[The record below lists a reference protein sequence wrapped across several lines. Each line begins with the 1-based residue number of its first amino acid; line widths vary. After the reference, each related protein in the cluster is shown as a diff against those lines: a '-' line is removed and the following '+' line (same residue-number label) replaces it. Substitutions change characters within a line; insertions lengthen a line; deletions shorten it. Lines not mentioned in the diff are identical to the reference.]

1 MAKKSVKAAYIGS
14 DDYWQFDTDS
24 YNDETQFYGSAWVV
38 PAEKI
43 TEKMIEDG
51 GVSRCQ
57 MYFEVGRTDGHLF
70 TPSTIIFDEAT
81 GFLLIKGAQGRI
93 GQPENTTTKTKAF
106 ALGQLA
112 QRYKNLTE
120 SASSKAPA
128 RFMVN
133 YIIADDTDDKSEIQA
148 FVEELNGD
156 EEETEEV
163 TVAEAETTIGQMEAE
178 QMETNE
184 MNAEEMNA
192 ENLPRVNPVVVEG
205 AEDVHGAEEGYSSD
219 GMADPEVFGEFVN
232 DNVIGQD
239 FNGQVIGQAAE
250 EGYSSDGM
258 ANPEVFG
265 EFVNDNVIG
274 QDFNGQ
280 VIGQAAEEGYSSD
293 GMADPEVFGEFV
305 NDNVIGQDF
314 NGQVIGQ
321 AAETEEA
328 MVESQFGDVGEGN
341 NFGQMRAEGHDY
353 SPEDYSPFD
362 NPEDFDPRMMEA
374 DDIVEWFQELPV
386 IDNFRLNGWA
396 ASALVV
402 GIAALSG
409 SWFSKRR

>member
-43 TEKMIEDG
+43 TEKLLEDG
-51 GVSRCQ
+51 DVSRCQ

-81 GFLLIKGAQGRI
+81 GFLLIKGAQGRL

-133 YIIADDTDDKSEIQA
+133 YIIADDTEDKNKIQA
-148 FVEELNGD
+148 FVEELSGD
-156 EEETEEV
+156 EEEEEEV

-178 QMETNE
+178 QMENYE

-205 AEDVHGAEEGYSSD
+205 AEDVHGAEEDYTS
-219 GMADPEVFGEFVN
+219 A
-232 DNVIGQD
+232 
-239 FNGQVIGQAAE
+239 
-250 EGYSSDGM
+250 GM

-265 EFVNDNVIG
+265 EFVNDNIIG
-274 QDFNGQ
+274 QGFD
-280 VIGQAAEEGYSSD
+280 
-293 GMADPEVFGEFV
+293 
-305 NDNVIGQDF
+305 
-314 NGQVIGQ
+314 GQVIGQ

-328 MVESQFGDVGEGN
+328 MVQSEFGDVGQGN
-341 NFGQMRAEGHDY
+341 DFGQMRAEGYDY
-353 SPEDYSPFD
+353 DPMEYSPFD

-374 DDIVEWFQELPV
+374 DDIVEWFQELPIV
-386 IDNFRLNGWA
+386 DNFRLNGWA

>member
-43 TEKMIEDG
+43 TEKLLEDG
-51 GVSRCQ
+51 DVSRCQ

-81 GFLLIKGAQGRI
+81 GFLLIKGAQGRL

-133 YIIADDTDDKSEIQA
+133 YIIADDTEDKNKIQA
-148 FVEELNGD
+148 FVEELSGD
-156 EEETEEV
+156 EEEEEEV

-178 QMETNE
+178 QMENYE

-205 AEDVHGAEEGYSSD
+205 AEDVHGAEEDYTS
-219 GMADPEVFGEFVN
+219 A
-232 DNVIGQD
+232 
-239 FNGQVIGQAAE
+239 
-250 EGYSSDGM
+250 GM

-265 EFVNDNVIG
+265 EFVNDNIIG
-274 QDFNGQ
+274 QGFDGQ
-280 VIGQAAEEGYSSD
+280 VIGQAAEEDYTSA
-293 GMADPEVFGEFV
+293 GMANPEVFGEFV
-305 NDNVIGQDF
+305 NDNIIGQGFD
-314 NGQVIGQ
+314 GQVIGQ

-328 MVESQFGDVGEGN
+328 MVQSEFGDVGQGN
-341 NFGQMRAEGHDY
+341 DFGQMRAEGYDY
-353 SPEDYSPFD
+353 DPMEYSPFD

-374 DDIVEWFQELPV
+374 DDIVEWFQELPIV
-386 IDNFRLNGWA
+386 DNFRLNGWA

>member
-51 GVSRCQ
+51 DVSRCQ

-156 EEETEEV
+156 EEKTEEV

-178 QMETNE
+178 QMENNE

-205 AEDVHGAEEGYSSD
+205 AEDVHGAEEGYSND
-219 GMADPEVFGEFVN
+219 GMAD
-232 DNVIGQD
+232 
-239 FNGQVIGQAAE
+239 
-250 EGYSSDGM
+250 
-258 ANPEVFG
+258 PEVFG

>member
-38 PAEKI
+38 PAEKV
-43 TEKMIEDG
+43 TEKLMEEGD
-51 GVSRCQ
+51 VSRCQ

-70 TPSTIIFDEAT
+70 TPTTIIFDEKT

-156 EEETEEV
+156 GEETEEV

-178 QMETNE
+178 NMEIEE

-205 AEDVHGAEEGYSSD
+205 AEDVHGAEEGYDTD
-219 GMADPEVFGEFVN
+219 GMADPAVFGEFVN
-232 DNVIGQD
+232 DNIVGQD

-250 EGYSSDGM
+250 EGYADDGM
-258 ANPEVFG
+258 ADPAVFG
-265 EFVNDNVIG
+265 EFVNDNIVG

-280 VIGQAAEEGYSSD
+280 VIGQAAES
-293 GMADPEVFGEFV
+293 
-305 NDNVIGQDF
+305 
-314 NGQVIGQ
+314 
-321 AAETEEA
+321 EEA
-328 MVESQFGDVGEGN
+328 MIESQFGDLGEGN
-341 NFGQMRAEGHDY
+341 DFGQMRAESHDY
-353 SPEDYSPFD
+353 SPEDYSPFE

-386 IDNFRLNGWA
+386 VDRFRLNGWA

>member
-1 MAKKSVKAAYIGS
+1 MAKKSVKAVYIGS

-24 YNDETQFYGSAWVV
+24 YNNETQFYGSAWVV
-38 PAEKI
+38 PAEKV
-43 TEKMIEDG
+43 TEKLIEEGD
-51 GVSRCQ
+51 VSRCQ

-70 TPSTIIFDEAT
+70 TPTTIIFDEKT

-156 EEETEEV
+156 GEETEEV

-178 QMETNE
+178 NMEIEE

-205 AEDVHGAEEGYSSD
+205 AEDVHGAEEGYDSD
-219 GMADPEVFGEFVN
+219 GMADPAVFGEFVN
-232 DNVIGQD
+232 DNIV
-239 FNGQVIGQAAE
+239 
-250 EGYSSDGM
+250 
-258 ANPEVFG
+258 
-265 EFVNDNVIG
+265 G

-321 AAETEEA
+321 AAESEEA
-328 MVESQFGDVGEGN
+328 MIESQFGDLGEGN
-341 NFGQMRAEGHDY
+341 DFGQMRAESHDY
-353 SPEDYSPFD
+353 SPEDYSPFE

-386 IDNFRLNGWA
+386 VDRFRLNGWA

>member
-1 MAKKSVKAAYIGS
+1 MAKKSVKAVYIGS

-24 YNDETQFYGSAWVV
+24 YNNETQFYGSAWVV
-38 PAEKI
+38 PAEKV
-43 TEKMIEDG
+43 TEKLMEEGD
-51 GVSRCQ
+51 VSRCQ

-70 TPSTIIFDEAT
+70 TPTTIIFDEKT
-81 GFLLIKGAQGRI
+81 GFLLIRGAQGRI

-156 EEETEEV
+156 GEETEEV

-178 QMETNE
+178 NMEIEE

-192 ENLPRVNPVVVEG
+192 ENLPRVNPTVVEG
-205 AEDVHGAEEGYSSD
+205 AEDVHGAEEDYTS
-219 GMADPEVFGEFVN
+219 A
-232 DNVIGQD
+232 
-239 FNGQVIGQAAE
+239 
-250 EGYSSDGM
+250 GM

-265 EFVNDNVIG
+265 EFVNDNIVG
-274 QDFNGQ
+274 QGFDGQ
-280 VIGQAAEEGYSSD
+280 VIGQAAEEDYTSA
-293 GMADPEVFGEFV
+293 GMANPEVFGEFV
-305 NDNVIGQDF
+305 NDNIIGQGFD
-314 NGQVIGQ
+314 GQVIGQ

-328 MVESQFGDVGEGN
+328 MVQSEFGDVGQGN
-341 NFGQMRAEGHDY
+341 DFGQMRAEGYDY
-353 SPEDYSPFD
+353 DPMEYSPFD

-386 IDNFRLNGWA
+386 VDRFRLNGWA

>member
-258 ANPEVFG
+258 A
-265 EFVNDNVIG
+265 
-274 QDFNGQ
+274 
-280 VIGQAAEEGYSSD
+280 
-293 GMADPEVFGEFV
+293 DPEVFGEFV

>member
-24 YNDETQFYGSAWVV
+24 YNDETQFYGSAWVI

-51 GVSRCQ
+51 DVSRCQ

-156 EEETEEV
+156 EEKIEEV

-178 QMETNE
+178 KMETNE

-205 AEDVHGAEEGYSSD
+205 AEDVHG
-219 GMADPEVFGEFVN
+219 
-232 DNVIGQD
+232 
-239 FNGQVIGQAAE
+239 AE

-293 GMADPEVFGEFV
+293 GMADPEIFGEFV
-305 NDNVIGQDF
+305 NDNVVGQDF